1 MYSVP
6 HIHALKNTRCQETG
20 GTLIEVLVA
29 MVVLAI
35 ALLGMAGLTSASM
48 KYNHISRAH
57 ATGLSLVSDYAE
69 RARSNLTAFA
79 DYEYK
84 VAYTSSTRGAATSD
98 PTAAP
103 ESCTVDTTNASSP
116 VNTCAAAI
124 AKYDQSQW
132 LTNVAN
138 RLPGGTAYIEASLT
152 NAPPGISGL
161 PPTRVL
167 DIWLI
172 WSEIAQKQDFKQT
185 QACPSGANIPKVSE
199 GSSETPVACMY
210 FRITL

>member
-1 MYSVP
+1 MHSAHHTHV
-6 HIHALKNTRCQETG
+6 LKISKREESG

-29 MVVLAI
+29 MVILAI

-48 KYNHISRAH
+48 KYNQLSRIR

-84 VAYTSSTRGAATSD
+84 MAYTASTREAATSD

-103 ESCTVDTTNASSP
+103 ETCTVDTTNASNP

-124 AKYDQSQW
+124 AKYDQAQW

-172 WSEIAQKQDFKQT
+172 WSEIAQKQNFKQT

-199 GSSETPVACMY
+199 GSSEIPVACMY

>member
-1 MYSVP
+1 MKIS
-6 HIHALKNTRCQETG
+6 RREESG

-29 MVVLAI
+29 MVILAI

-48 KYNHISRAH
+48 KYNQLSRMR

-69 RARSNLTAFA
+69 RARSNITAFA
-79 DYEYK
+79 DYEYRK
-84 VAYTSSTRGAATSD
+84 AYTASIREAATDD
-98 PTAAP
+98 PNAP
-103 ESCTVDTTNASSP
+103 PDSCTVDNTNASSP

-124 AKYDQSQW
+124 ARYDQAQW

-152 NAPPGISGL
+152 NAPPGVSGL

-172 WSEIAQKQDFKQT
+172 WSEIAQKQEFKQT

-199 GSSETPVACMY
+199 GSGETPVACMY

>member
-1 MYSVP
+1 MHSS
-6 HIHALKNTRCQETG
+6 HHTHALMKYKQKEAG

-48 KYNHISRAH
+48 KYNQLSRVR

-79 DYEYK
+79 EYEYK
-84 VAYTSSTRGAATSD
+84 KAYTAGIREAATTD

-103 ESCTVDTTNASSP
+103 EPCTVDTSNPSNP
-116 VNTCAAAI
+116 INTCATAI
-124 AKYDQSQW
+124 AKYDQAQW
-132 LTNVAN
+132 LMNVAN
-138 RLPGGTAYIEASLT
+138 RIPGGTAYIEASLT
-152 NAPPGISGL
+152 DAPSGVAGL

-172 WSEIAQKQDFKQT
+172 WLEIEQKQDFKQT

-199 GSSETPVACMY
+199 GSTDNPVGCMY
-210 FRITL
+210 FRVTL